1 MILAIKRLT
10 VNFWWKLTSLAI
22 AIVLWYALIDEPEL
36 TTTISVPVQYNKTQT
51 DMEISSEVP
60 HSVLLEV
67 RGPASRLGAIPA
79 SAPAVVL
86 DLSGQ
91 REPAEKTFTIVQRDV
106 KLPGG
111 VMLVRAIPSQ
121 LRLKLERRIGREVP
135 VQVRFSGPPP
145 IGYRIAS
152 VAADPERLLITGPES
167 HAQRVQ
173 FVETD
178 PILLSD
184 VVGEAS
190 FQVQVYVPDSQVSLD
205 EPAPVTV
212 RVTVEKIPERFEPKD

>member
-1 MILAIKRLT
+1 MITILRRLT
-10 VNFWWKLTSLAI
+10 VNFSWKLLSLAI

-36 TTTISVPVQYNKTQT
+36 TTTISVPVQFNKTQT
-51 DMEISSEVP
+51 DIEISSEVP
-60 HSVLLEV
+60 HNVLLEV
-67 RGPASRLGAIPA
+67 RGPASRLAAIPA
-79 SAPAVVL
+79 SATAVVL

-91 REPAEKTFTIVQRDV
+91 RQPAEKTFTIVQRDV

-111 VMLVRAIPSQ
+111 VILVRAIPSQ

-152 VAADPERLLITGPES
+152 VTASPDRVLITGPES

-178 PILLSD
+178 PIELSA
-184 VVGEAS
+184 VVGEAG
-190 FQVQVYVPDSQVSLD
+190 FRVQVYVPDSQVSLD
-205 EPAPVTV
+205 EPGPVSV
-212 RVTVEKIPERFEPKD
+212 RVGVEKIPDRLLPRK